1 MSAMNIAVVTATE
14 PLVSGVVQVTIAF
27 EKPFSFEPG
36 QYVSVHYEDGAS
48 RAYCIASAPQR
59 PGAVQLAVRLGS
71 GAGSSALRE
80 LHVGDKI
87 DVEGPEGNFVLPRD
101 DRREIVFIG
110 GDVGIAPIR
119 SLVLHMRASGD
130 PRRITVLYDSSSGE
144 VVYEADFRGLG
155 ASGAI
160 RYMQGAVEDMVPEVK
175 ESLRDATVMVAGYDP
190 FLQRAFAVLE
200 AAGVTRSAIKAESFG
215 TLR

>member
-1 MSAMNIAVVTATE
+1 MNRAVVTATE
-14 PLVSGVVQVTIAF
+14 PLAPGVVQVTIAF
-27 EKPFSFEPG
+27 EKQFSFEPG

-59 PGAVQLAVRLGS
+59 PGAVQLCVRLGS
-71 GAGSSALRE
+71 GAGSSALKE
-80 LHVGDKI
+80 LHVGGKI
-87 DVEGPEGNFVLPRD
+87 DVEGPEGEFVLPRD
-101 DRREIVFIG
+101 EGRAVVFVG
-110 GDVGIAPIR
+110 GDVGIAPVR

-130 PRRITVLYDSSSGE
+130 PRRITVLYEPVSGE
-144 VVYEADFRGLG
+144 MIYEADFRGLG

-160 RYMQGAVEDMVPEVK
+160 RYLQGTVEEMVPAVK

-190 FLQRAFAVLE
+190 FLARAFAVLE
-200 AAGVTRSAIKAESFG
+200 AAGVARSGIRAESFG